1 MDVNLVLFKKN
12 GTQKG
17 FALPSQVTVI
27 GRRRDCDLYI
37 PLMAVSR
44 KHCQLIQNQD
54 SLKVRDLGSR
64 NGTYLNG
71 ERVEEATAK
80 PGDYVQIGPLTFLI
94 QIDGKPQKIAPPTPD
109 QEKQPTPKKAAAPQK
124 KPASKQKQPAGA
136 LADDDVLADLDA
148 DASDSFAAELK
159 NL

>member
-27 GRRRDCDLYI
+27 GRRHDCDLYI

-54 SLKVRDLGSR
+54 TVKVRDLGSR

-71 ERVEEATAK
+71 ERVEEATVK

-94 QIDGKPQKIAPPTPD
+94 QIDGKPQKIAPPTPAE
-109 QEKQPTPKKAAAPQK
+109 EKQPTPKKATPQK
-124 KPASKQKQPAGA
+124 KAASKQKQPAGA